1 MCATVDHSADCRS
14 RFWLLLGLGGP
25 MRLKMVRW
33 PVVPVLLAVL
43 VLATGSVA
51 VAENSRSGPGVVAAA
66 PAAVAPM
73 PGTDPAMQRWFL
85 AVDKARIAF
94 NNVLLRAEADIAGGS
109 GTANCS
115 ALVGATA
122 LITKVLPVLRKI
134 PAGGA
139 AIADVYGPSLDSF
152 AAAGQ
157 ACVKR
162 DFAGAKQILGDTTT
176 GAIAGYGVAQEEV
189 DEILDAGA

>member
-1 MCATVDHSADCRS
+1 
-14 RFWLLLGLGGP
+14 

-51 VAENSRSGPGVVAAA
+51 VAEGSRSAPGVAAA
-66 PAAVAPM
+66 PQVPVGPM

-94 NNVLLRAEADIAGGS
+94 NNVLLRAEADIAGGAGAAAGRS
-109 GTANCS
+109 GTAAGQAAAGQAGTANCS
-115 ALVGATA
+115 ALVAATA
-122 LITKVLPVLRKI
+122 LITKVLPALRKI

-139 AIADVYGPSLDSF
+139 AVADAYGPSLDAFS
-152 AAAGQ
+152 AAGQ
-157 ACVKR
+157 ACVKQ
-162 DFAGAKQILGDTTT
+162 DFAGAKQILGDTTQ
-176 GAIAGYGVAQEEV
+176 GAIAAYGLAQEEV

>member
-1 MCATVDHSADCRS
+1 
-14 RFWLLLGLGGP
+14 

-43 VLATGSVA
+43 VFATGSVA
-51 VAENSRSGPGVVAAA
+51 VAENSRSGPGVVAA

-85 AVDKARIAF
+85 ALDKARIAF
-94 NNVLLRAEADIAGGS
+94 NNVLFRAEGDIAAGT

-115 ALVGATA
+115 ALVSATT
-122 LITKVLPVLRKI
+122 LIIKVLPALRKI

-139 AIADVYGPSLDSF
+139 AIADVYGPSLDQF
-152 AAAGQ
+152 AAVGA

-162 DFAGAKQILGDTTT
+162 DFAGAKQILGDTST

>member
-1 MCATVDHSADCRS
+1 
-14 RFWLLLGLGGP
+14 

-33 PVVPVLLAVL
+33 PVVPMLLGVL

-51 VAENSRSGPGVVAAA
+51 VAENSQSGPSAVAAA
-66 PAAVAPM
+66 AVAAPPM

-94 NNVLLRAEADIAGGS
+94 NNVLLRAEADISAGA

-115 ALVGATA
+115 ALVAATGA
-122 LITKVLPVLRKI
+122 ITKVLPVLRKI

-139 AIADVYGPSLDSF
+139 AVADAYGPSLDQF
-152 AAAGQ
+152 AAAGR
-157 ACVKR
+157 ACLQR
-162 DFAGAKQILGDTTT
+162 DFAGAKTILGDTSG
-176 GAIAGYGVAQEEV
+176 GAIAEYGFAQEQV

>member
-1 MCATVDHSADCRS
+1 
-14 RFWLLLGLGGP
+14 

-51 VAENSRSGPGVVAAA
+51 VAENSQSGPGLAAA
-66 PAAVAPM
+66 PQVPVGPM

-109 GTANCS
+109 STANCS

-139 AIADVYGPSLDSF
+139 AVADAYGPSLDQF
-152 AAAGQ
+152 AAAGR
-157 ACVKR
+157 ACLQR
-162 DFAGAKQILGDTTT
+162 DFAGAKTILGDTSG
-176 GAIAGYGVAQEEV
+176 GAIAEYGVAQEQV